1 MSGSRLQPLTNGLF
15 ADHWIGTEAA
25 MTFRSPGIP
34 DEIRLT
40 GVAPGGVNLPF
51 PFHVT
56 LTLNGA
62 AQPSCIGQHPGRFE
76 LSCAIR
82 SDPRALLKAG
92 GVAHLVM
99 CTEAMFTPPGD
110 PRRLSLRLETVAL
123 RTRQ

>member
-1 MSGSRLQPLTNGLF
+1 
-15 ADHWIGTEAA
+15 

-62 AQPSCIGQHPGRFE
+62 AQPPCIGQHPGRFE

-99 CTEAMFTPPGD
+99 STEATFTPPGD